1 MAEENED
8 RPRIIGAKVLR
19 GGAASSATI
28 APVAKREPEPAA
40 PAAPAAPARRAVVS
54 GEDYEAKQ
62 SANKIVE
69 DARRQAQEIIDKANV
84 EREEIFNKAKE
95 EAKAEIAPQL
105 AEELLRAKMQAGEL
119 MKGME
124 SQIVELALKI
134 SAKIIGRD
142 LERDPMVVAEIAA
155 TAIETA
161 RASKAMVLRVNPK
174 DGVTLR
180 KAKPQL
186 MELIGRTVEVSI
198 RDDAEIEAGG
208 CVIQTEFGTID
219 GQIKTQYQMLENV
232 LRPDTAKKEGPK

>member
-1 MAEENED
+1 MAEENDD
-8 RPRIIGAKVLR
+8 RPRIIGAKVIR
-19 GGAASSATI
+19 GGSASSASLP
-28 APVAKREPEPAA
+28 PVDKPALG
-40 PAAPAAPARRAVVS
+40 PPPARRGVVS

-62 SANKIVE
+62 TGNKIIE
-69 DARRQAQEIIDKANV
+69 DAQKKAAEIVAAAEAKRDEVFAKAV
-84 EREEIFNKAKE
+84 E
-95 EAKAEIAPQL
+95 EAKAEIAPKL

-119 MKGME
+119 MKEME
-124 SQIVELALKI
+124 GQLIDLALKI

-174 DGVTLR
+174 DGATLR
-180 KAKPQL
+180 AAKPKL

-198 RDDAEIEAGG
+198 RDDADIEAGG

>member
-1 MAEENED
+1 MADENDD
-8 RPRIIGAKVLR
+8 RPRIIGAKVIR
-19 GGAASSATI
+19 GGSASSASLP
-28 APVAKREPEPAA
+28 PVDKPALG
-40 PAAPAAPARRAVVS
+40 PPPARRGVVS
-54 GEDYEAKQ
+54 GEDFEAKQ
-62 SANKIVE
+62 TGNKIIE
-69 DARRQAQEIIDKANV
+69 DAKRQAEQIIAEANAQRDEVFKKAV
-84 EREEIFNKAKE
+84 E
-95 EAKAEIAPQL
+95 EAKAEVAPQL

-119 MKGME
+119 MKAME
-124 SQIVELALKI
+124 GELIDLALKI

-174 DGVTLR
+174 DGATLR
-180 KAKPQL
+180 AAKPKL

-198 RDDAEIEAGG
+198 RDDADVEPGG

>member
-1 MAEENED
+1 MADENNED
-8 RPRIIGAKVLR
+8 RPRIIGAKVIR
-19 GGAASSATI
+19 GGSASSASLP
-28 APVAKREPEPAA
+28 PVEKPALG
-40 PAAPAAPARRAVVS
+40 PPPARRGVVS
-54 GEDYEAKQ
+54 GEDFEAKQ
-62 SANKIVE
+62 SGNKIIE
-69 DARRQAQEIIDKANV
+69 DAKRQAAEIIADAERRKDEFIKKA
-84 EREEIFNKAKE
+84 IE
-95 EAKAEIAPQL
+95 EALATHAPKL

-124 SQIVELALKI
+124 RDLIDLALKI

-161 RASKAMVLRVNPK
+161 RASKAMILRVNPK
-174 DGVTLR
+174 DGATLR
-180 KAKPQL
+180 AAKPKL

-198 RDDAEIEAGG
+198 RDDADIEAGG